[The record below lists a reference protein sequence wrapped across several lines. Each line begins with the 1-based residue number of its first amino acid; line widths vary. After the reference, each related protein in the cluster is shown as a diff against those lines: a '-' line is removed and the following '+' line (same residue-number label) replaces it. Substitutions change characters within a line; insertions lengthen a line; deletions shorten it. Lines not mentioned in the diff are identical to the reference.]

1 MKISIRKKIIGAF
14 SVVIMV
20 GGLIWFTSDYNLIIL
35 NRKLQIIENKN
46 ELLNTILEARRYEKN
61 YFLFLDRENLEQA
74 IVYTIQAEK
83 KMAQI
88 IENFGKYTLAKNLD
102 EHLNELREYKNAM
115 RSLIGFYQKDGPL
128 KTNGQLVE
136 NLEKNYEEI
145 RNRGRKVT
153 EDMENMVYQE
163 RLNVNY
169 MVNKSRRIL
178 FVASLAVFI
187 LCVLVAV
194 FLLFN
199 VNRPLKSIEDAI
211 RKIAQGDFTNIPAIS
226 AGAEFD
232 SLVNSLNAMIDEL
245 HKRTE
250 QLVQSRKMAS
260 LGTLTSGVAHEL
272 NNPLNNISTSVQIVR
287 EELQEGNVEF
297 LKGLLL
303 ETEQQV
309 ERARDIVKALL
320 EFSRERSFSPK
331 LTSLRDLVKK
341 TIQLIKGE
349 VPSNVELQT
358 DFPDDICVD
367 VDSRRIQQVLIN
379 LIINGIQA
387 MEDGGTLKIEA
398 SEQPDKNMVSIRIQ
412 DTGKGIYHEDLPKI
426 FDPFFTT
433 KDVGKGSGL
442 GLSVSHGI
450 VTQHGG
456 QIEVTSRLGEGT
468 TFIIDLPG
476 CRNPQAADAGNTG

>member
-46 ELLNTILEARRYEKN
+46 VLLNTILEARRYEKN
-61 YFLFLDRENLEQA
+61 YFLFLDLENLEQA
-74 IVYTIQAEK
+74 VVYTIQAEN
-83 KMAQI
+83 KMAQL
-88 IENFGKYTLAKNLD
+88 IENFGKYTLTRKLD
-102 EHLNELREYKNAM
+102 EHLNELREYKNSM
-115 RSLIGFYQKDGPL
+115 SSLIGFYQKGGSL
-128 KTNGQLVE
+128 KTNEHLIGS
-136 NLEKNYEEI
+136 LEKYYEEI

-169 MVNKSRRIL
+169 MVKKSRRIL
-178 FVASLAVFI
+178 FIASIAVFV
-187 LCVLVAV
+187 LCVFVAV
-194 FLLFN
+194 FLVFN
-199 VNRPLKSIEDAI
+199 VNRPLKSIENAI
-211 RKIAQGDFTNIPAIS
+211 RKIAQGDYTNIPAIS

-232 SLVNSLNAMIDEL
+232 SLVSSLNTMIDEL
-245 HKRTE
+245 NKRAE

-272 NNPLNNISTSVQIVR
+272 NNPLNNISTSVQIVI
-287 EELQEGNVEF
+287 EELEEGDIKYM
-297 LKGLLL
+297 KGLLL
-303 ETEQQV
+303 ETEKQV

-320 EFSRERSFSPK
+320 EFSRERSFNPK
-331 LTSLRDLVKK
+331 LVYLRDLVDKS
-341 TIQLIKGE
+341 IQLIRGE
-349 VPSNVELQT
+349 IPSNVELQT
-358 DFPDDICVD
+358 NFSDDICINAD
-367 VDSRRIQQVLIN
+367 FRRIQQVLIN
-379 LIINGIQA
+379 LVINGIQA
-387 MEDGGTLKIEA
+387 MEDGGVLKIEA
-398 SEQPDKNMVSIRIQ
+398 SEQPDEKMVSIQIQ
-412 DTGKGIYHEDLPKI
+412 DTGRGILQEDLPKI

-456 QIEVTSRLGEGT
+456 QIEVHSQPGEGT
-468 TFIIDLPG
+468 AFTILLPG
-476 CRNPQAADAGNTG
+476 CRDTQAAESNEI